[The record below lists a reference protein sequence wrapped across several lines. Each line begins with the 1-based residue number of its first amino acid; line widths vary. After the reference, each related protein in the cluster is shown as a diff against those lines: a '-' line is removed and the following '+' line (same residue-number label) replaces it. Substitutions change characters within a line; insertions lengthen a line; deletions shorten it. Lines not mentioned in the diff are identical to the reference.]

1 MARSLGNVVDCS
13 EIADTV
19 GGEALRLFCVSHHF
33 RSPVDFD
40 FQAIRDAD
48 QQVIGARFF
57 SLEAADRKL
66 EYFYTTLKRIDD
78 FVAQRCLLVARAD
91 HLASVDSPQLFAAV
105 DKLHVAGQHRHAAE
119 KMVRASDIDL
129 DLDLAIT
136 LVLIRRYKLR
146 KVASFDKR
154 FAGYDITLI
163 EPVTSP
169 VEHSE
174 SVEN

>member
-1 MARSLGNVVDCS
+1 MDPPSCLLDKSFLVALADVDDPNHNEAKESYRSL
-13 EIADTV
+13 
-19 GGEALRLFCVSHHF
+19 
-33 RSPVDFD
+33 
-40 FQAIRDAD
+40 
-48 QQVIGARFF
+48 
-57 SLEAADRKL
+57 
-66 EYFYTTLKRIDD
+66 IDD

-119 KMVRASDIDL
+119 KMVHASDIDL

-136 LVLIRRYKLR
+136 LVLIRRCKLR
-146 KVASFDKR
+146 KVVSFDER